1 MSSII
6 LSEIPNFGR
15 KPNRQRET
23 LRIACDRTPWHSH
36 FNRREAILRV
46 LVPVRAGPVHT
57 HLRAPRFL
65 SSNSDGSFSCALQRC
80 CGVRTVSP
88 AGYVTNG
95 CPDLFSPPP
104 CRSAI
109 KFATRYL
116 TRVRVAVSPASL
128 FCLGGL
134 WFCVFVPPPRASR
147 FLCRRTPACHP
158 WALPPAPP
166 SGTLHPQ
173 PSDRPTS
180 TYTNENHGVHP
191 TVKRQ
196 SASNFGFF
204 LNVAMARRTRKAVLS
219 TLRKRLL
226 IFSVLL
232 AAMEVGA
239 IDKGDLIPGGGRLS
253 KLCLHLCCGLSWKA
267 LQQMHTQRYLQ
278 RERGGVPKTDAW
290 FKWEFYSAS
299 EKQFRTAFRVN
310 RSKASFWCA
319 RAPLSVAAGVGGQP
333 SLDLQLAVTLF
344 RVGHYGN
351 ACSVYAVSDLFAVP
365 VGGVIKSTRRV
376 VNALTGVAPQ
386 HIRWQNTQRRAGLSM
401 YAAETFGFAGCIGAT
416 DGATFLLAYQPALH
430 PWAYYDRKQRYS
442 LNGLI
447 TCDWDCRITNCVLG
461 CTGAAPDTY
470 VQSTAAWH
478 RRPNVYF
485 TNGQYLLGDMG
496 MLYSRHVIGP
506 FKEPECTF
514 AEHRNYDHQLA
525 RLQVKSEH
533 AIGILKGRWGSLKE
547 LRLTLATDR
556 QFSFSTTWITACILI
571 HNICVDEGED
581 FPIPPVP
588 EFSPA
593 SAVEL
598 FVEARLRRLRI
609 SARVCA
615 FMREKKV

>member
-1 MSSII
+1 
-6 LSEIPNFGR
+6 
-15 KPNRQRET
+15 
-23 LRIACDRTPWHSH
+23 
-36 FNRREAILRV
+36 
-46 LVPVRAGPVHT
+46 
-57 HLRAPRFL
+57 
-65 SSNSDGSFSCALQRC
+65 
-80 CGVRTVSP
+80 
-88 AGYVTNG
+88 
-95 CPDLFSPPP
+95 
-104 CRSAI
+104 
-109 KFATRYL
+109 
-116 TRVRVAVSPASL
+116 
-128 FCLGGL
+128 
-134 WFCVFVPPPRASR
+134 
-147 FLCRRTPACHP
+147 
-158 WALPPAPP
+158 
-166 SGTLHPQ
+166 
-173 PSDRPTS
+173 
-180 TYTNENHGVHP
+180 
-191 TVKRQ
+191 
-196 SASNFGFF
+196 
-204 LNVAMARRTRKAVLS
+204 
-219 TLRKRLL
+219 
-226 IFSVLL
+226 
-232 AAMEVGA
+232 
-239 IDKGDLIPGGGRLS
+239 
-253 KLCLHLCCGLSWKA
+253 
-267 LQQMHTQRYLQ
+267 MHTQRYRQ
-278 RERGGVPKTDAW
+278 RERGGVPKTEAW
-290 FKWEFYSAS
+290 FKRVFYSAS

-310 RSKASFWCA
+310 RSKAPFWCA

-386 HIRWQNTQRRAGLSM
+386 HISWQNTQRRAGLSM
-401 YAAETFGFAGCIGAT
+401 YAAEKFGFAGCIGAT
-416 DGATFLLAYQPALH
+416 DGATFLLAYQLALH

-506 FKEPECTF
+506 FKEPECAF

-556 QFSFSTTWITACILI
+556 QFSFSMTWITACILI

-598 FVEARLRRLRI
+598 FVEARLRRLQI